1 MNVLQPLHNRLDA
14 LIANLSPQKRSQLAR
29 EVGRELAKSQRQRI
43 TRQQNPDG
51 SRYAPRKTP
60 KRVKSKRGKIR
71 TGAMFAKLKT
81 TRLMRTKNTADGV
94 EIGYQGQNAFIA
106 EVHQY
111 GKSARVQPKFN
122 WKVKYEQR
130 ELLGFSESDVAMI
143 EELVVKHLA
152 SQ

>member
-14 LIANLSPQKRSQLAR
+14 LIANLTPQKRSQLAR

-43 TRQQNPDG
+43 ARQQNPDG
-51 SRYAPRKTP
+51 SRYAPR
-60 KRVKSKRGKIR
+60 RVQSKKGSIKS
-71 TGAMFAKLKT
+71 GAMFAKLKT
-81 TRLMRTKNTADGV
+81 ARLMRTKTTADGV

-111 GKSARVQPKFN
+111 GKMSRVHPRFDWRVQ
-122 WKVKYEQR
+122 YEQR

-143 EELVVKHLA
+143 EELVIKHLA

>member
-14 LIANLSPQKRSQLAR
+14 LISNLSPQKRSQLACDI
-29 EVGRELAKSQRQRI
+29 GRELAKSQRQRI
-43 TRQQNPDG
+43 ARQQNPDG

-81 TRLMRTKNTADGV
+81 ARLMRTKTTSDGI

-130 ELLGFSESDVAMI
+130 ELLGFSEGDEALI
-143 EELVVKHLA
+143 EALVIKHLA
-152 SQ
+152 NG